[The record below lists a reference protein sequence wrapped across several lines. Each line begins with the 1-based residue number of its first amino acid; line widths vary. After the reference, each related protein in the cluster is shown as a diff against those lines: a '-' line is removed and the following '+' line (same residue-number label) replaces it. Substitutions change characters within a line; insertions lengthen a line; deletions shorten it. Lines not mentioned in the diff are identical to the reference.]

1 MKLPANGIKCAC
13 GQASADDELHIL
25 NCHLGNQIIHRH
37 NAVVQVFMDLL
48 QSAGQTATSE
58 ERVTEASPLR
68 SDFTIKRN
76 DHLNSRQQH
85 QHYDVIVVN
94 PASSTYIKENKTH
107 LVTGAAALRAHN
119 MKIRKY
125 AQLINKDDFHPMVFE
140 TLGYWTEEV
149 TKLINNCC

>member
-1 MKLPANGIKCAC
+1 
-13 GQASADDELHIL
+13 
-25 NCHLGNQIIHRH
+25 
-37 NAVVQVFMDLL
+37 
-48 QSAGQTATSE
+48 
-58 ERVTEASPLR
+58 
-68 SDFTIKRN
+68 
-76 DHLNSRQQH
+76 LNSGQQH

-149 TKLINNCC
+149 TKLINICCQIIAEKEGVSSTQLSLRRTEIPILIHFI